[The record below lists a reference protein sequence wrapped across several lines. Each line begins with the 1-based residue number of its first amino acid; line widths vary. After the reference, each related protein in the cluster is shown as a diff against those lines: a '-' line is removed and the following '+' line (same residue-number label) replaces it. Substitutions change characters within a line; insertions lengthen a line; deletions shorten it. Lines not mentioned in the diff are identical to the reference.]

1 MAKKQATGGTE
12 VEMSGVGENSRLVEE
27 PEFNV
32 RPCSEPDCMNEAKY
46 RCQAYILFKKHGCGA
61 VICEEHRNQS
71 KLCSCFDQ
79 KELIVC
85 QKCEPV
91 HKEKARKRHFW
102 IPALIFI
109 IVNVITWYWLIIDRL
124 GDMQDV

>member
-12 VEMSGVGENSRLVEE
+12 VEMSAIGENSRLLEEE
-27 PEFNV
+27 PAE
-32 RPCSEPDCMNEAKY
+32 SNERQY
-46 RCQAYILFKKHGCGA
+46 RCEAYILFKKHGCGA
-61 VICEEHRNQS
+61 IITEEQRYKS
-71 KLCSCFDQ
+71 KLCSCFEQ
-79 KELIVC
+79 KEMIVC
-85 QKCEPV
+85 QKCGPV